1 MEKPRL
7 ATSFRLSEV
16 ALSLLSKIA
25 AHNGLDRTSALEL
38 LIREKADTMGFPRPA
53 LATQPKR
60 ARAAHKAKAAR

>member
-16 ALSLLSKIA
+16 ALSLLSRIA

-38 LIREKADTMGFPRPA
+38 LIREKADAMGFPRPA

-60 ARAAHKAKAAR
+60 ARAAHKARAAR

>member
-25 AHNGLDRTSALEL
+25 EHHGLDRTSALEL

-53 LATQPKR
+53 LAAQPKR
-60 ARAAHKAKAAR
+60 ARAALKTKAAR